1 MDNFFEEAYNE
12 MLNAPE
18 GESLEG
24 ETTQDVSAET
34 PDAKPGTDVPTDV
47 PTEEPTVVSPTE
59 EPQQA
64 PTGMVTIPE
73 VGEFSIDEIKSW
85 REHFE
90 KREETPVRP
99 QQPIQ
104 PMQYENL
111 SPVEQRLMELEQRLA
126 DRELED
132 TLTKL
137 KAKYADFDE
146 QKVLRTAY
154 DKGITDLEM
163 VYKSMREETPVD
175 VEALKRQLR
184 AEIMAELD
192 NNKAETNTLIQT
204 GNAPVQASQVQLT
217 QSELAL
223 AEAFGLTPEE
233 YNEYR

>member
-24 ETTQDVSAET
+24 ETTQDVNAEM
-34 PDAKPGTDVPTDV
+34 PDVEPGTDV
-47 PTEEPTVVSPTE
+47 PTEEPTVVSTTE

-73 VGEFSIDEIKSW
+73 VGEFSVDEIKSW

-104 PMQYENL
+104 PVQYENL

-132 TLTKL
+132 ALTKL
-137 KAKYADFDE
+137 KTKYADFDE

-233 YNEYR
+233 YNEYK

>member
-24 ETTQDVSAET
+24 ETTQDVSAEM
-34 PDAKPGTDVPTDV
+34 PDAEPGTDV

-64 PTGMVTIPE
+64 PTGMVNIPE
-73 VGEFSIDEIKSW
+73 VGEFSVDEIKSW
-85 REHFE
+85 REHFS

-99 QQPIQ
+99 QPPIQ

-137 KAKYADFDE
+137 KTKYADFDE

-192 NNKAETNTLIQT
+192 TNKTETNTLIQT
-204 GNAPVQASQVQLT
+204 GNVPVQASQVQLT

>member
-24 ETTQDVSAET
+24 ETTQDVSAEM
-34 PDAKPGTDVPTDV
+34 PDAEQGTDV

-73 VGEFSIDEIKSW
+73 VGEFSVDEIKSW

-104 PMQYENL
+104 PVQYENL

-137 KAKYADFDE
+137 KTKYADFDE